1 MDQAQQQDLL
11 AAGTREVFAVN
22 ALWVVVPP
30 QATAA
35 PRSLKNLAGA
45 SVQRIALGNPDSVPV
60 GRYAK
65 GALEKA
71 GLWPSVQGKTITTQN
86 VRQSLDYVARGDARP
101 GAPGL
106 RSAGVG
112 AHRLSAGGDQG
123 QCAAGRGQ
131 ALHGVRAFGA
141 GPGDPG
147 QARVR
152 QALRHGSRLERTGVV
167 AEGGR
172 LGHRDQSGA
181 GPAGFTADPADGAA
195 TDGTGLLPAGADRT
209 QWPDRRVAAVL
220 VRYQPGVHLAGR
232 GDRGSGGLAAA
243 GVQAGTRGVRG
254 C

>member
-1 MDQAQQQDLL
+1 M
-11 AAGTREVFAVN
+11 
-22 ALWVVVPP
+22 
-30 QATAA
+30 
-35 PRSLKNLAGA
+35 PRA
-45 SVQRIALGNPDSVPV
+45 RWRRLGC
-60 GRYAK
+60 
-65 GALEKA
+65 
-71 GLWPSVQGKTITTQN
+71 
-86 VRQSLDYVARGDARP
+86 DARP

-181 GPAGFTADPADGAA
+181 GRGAGRV
-195 TDGTGLLPAGADRT
+195 AGAT
-209 QWPDRRVAAVL
+209 AL
-220 VRYQPGVHLAGR
+220 
-232 GDRGSGGLAAA
+232 SGP
-243 GVQAGTRGVRG
+243 
-254 C
+254 